1 MIWLYLKLL
10 KSNQLGLTELKEA
23 NEFLTKDI
31 IEKKHQINNMR
42 MLYMLQIQ
50 SKIEIEKTIEISL
63 QRDQIL
69 TERYQENIQVQ
80 RKLKTEIENLKRDAY
95 FFKKIQEY
103 LQEKNSELNRKLFKL

>member
-1 MIWLYLKLL
+1 MSSI

-31 IEKKHQINNMR
+31 LEKKHQIINMR

-69 TERYQENIQVQ
+69 TERNQENIQVQ
-80 RKLKTEIENLKRDAY
+80 RKLKTEIENLERDAY
-95 FFKKIQEY
+95 FFKKQDQIRNSK
-103 LQEKNSELNRKLFKL
+103 KN